1 MVFPSICVEEF
12 ELFQDTATQILIGLL
27 HASFANNYFF
37 IVGFIQVQ
45 FVTDG
50 QHEWRKIVD
59 ITCASLMMG
68 AITPETSLVLVC
80 IDML

>member
-27 HASFANNYFF
+27 HASFANNCFF
-37 IVGFIQVQ
+37 IVGSNFSSSLN
-45 FVTDG
+45 
-50 QHEWRKIVD
+50 EWRKTVD

-68 AITPETSLVLVC
+68 AITPETSLMLVC